1 MTAPWFGSHLSV
13 RVRVRASSRGDKETW
28 IRSKYVEKKFIQ
40 KLPEAGGGG
49 LPLLRRASGR
59 RTRACTHDRSLRP
72 PLKPKPGRATLPRLS
87 G

>member
-1 MTAPWFGSHLSV
+1 MRV